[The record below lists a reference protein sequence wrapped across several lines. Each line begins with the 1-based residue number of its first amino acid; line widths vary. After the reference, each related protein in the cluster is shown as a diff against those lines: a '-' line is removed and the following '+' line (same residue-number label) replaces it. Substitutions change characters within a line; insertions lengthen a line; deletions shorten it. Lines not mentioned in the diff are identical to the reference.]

1 MPDPISLLEQDHRK
15 VEALFAD
22 WQRTKDAAIAE
33 QICTELTIHATVE
46 EQAVYPVLAQDV
58 PKGEE
63 LEEEAE
69 QEHGEAKDLIAK
81 IQAAGYAGPQVANFM
96 EELISGVNHHV
107 EEEEGEIFPKMRES
121 IPKDKLEAIGAS
133 VQQLKTE
140 QLAAVRG
147 GTSASAAATS
157 APTGSATRDQLI
169 DLTKDEL
176 YRIAQ
181 EKGVEGRSNMDKDQL
196 IKALSQR

>member
-1 MPDPISLLEQDHRK
+1 MPDPITMLEQDHRK

-22 WQRTKDAAIAE
+22 WQQTHDATVAQ
-33 QICTELTIHATVE
+33 QICTELTVHATVE

-69 QEHGEAKDLIAK
+69 QEHGEAKELIAK
-81 IQAAGYAGPQVANFM
+81 IQQAGYTGPQVDQFM

-107 EEEEGEIFPKMRES
+107 EEEEGEIFPKLRQS
-121 IPKDKLEAIGAS
+121 IPKDKLDAIGAQA
-133 VQQLKTE
+133 QQLKQQ
-140 QLAAVRG
+140 QLAAVAG
-147 GTSASAAATS
+147 G
-157 APTGSATRDQLI
+157 GSAGGVVTAGAETKDQLI

-176 YRIAQ
+176 YRMAQ
-181 EKGVEGRSNMDKDQL
+181 ERDIEGRSGMDKDEL
-196 IKALSQR
+196 IKALSRR